1 MYTIRD
7 GRKIKVGSLA
17 TEDFPELETYLQQ
30 LGHETRQRFGPH
42 SFDLPSIIGQY
53 INPGSYLGYIA
64 RDQDTSAI
72 IAYSILKKGFL
83 EHEMERLQ
91 SYGLAP
97 DHHNDYTFAPSV
109 SDAWQGKGVGQYV
122 FRHICNELSL
132 MGARRIILWGGVQC
146 SNERAVHYYLKNGF
160 RVLGMFEYNGR
171 NYDMILEN
179 LYFKGNSPGMPGLF
193 ER

>member
-1 MYTIRD
+1 MFTIKD
-7 GRKIKVGSLA
+7 GRRIQLGRL
-17 TEDFPELETYLQQ
+17 TPLDYQDLESYLQQ
-30 LGHETRQRFGPH
+30 LSPETRQRFGPH
-42 SFDLPSIIGQY
+42 RFDLSSIIEQY
-53 INPGSYLGYIA
+53 INPGSYLGFIA
-64 RDQDTSAI
+64 RDEDSGAI

-83 EHEMERLQ
+83 EHERERLQ
-91 SYGLAP
+91 SYGLAT

-132 MGARRIILWGGVQC
+132 MGAQRIILWGGVQC

-179 LYFKGNSPGMPGLF
+179 LYFKGNSPGVSGLF
-193 ER
+193 GR